1 MMASVSQARVAAVL
15 ALCLLLMAPATVRAD
30 LAVKTVLTG
39 LNNPVRLVAPVGD
52 ERLFVVERTGLIRV
66 FDRDGTERGTFIDLS
81 SLTRVTNERGLLGLA
96 FPPDYASTGRFYV
109 NYTDDDAGSTTNS
122 IIARYQVSPDP
133 DIADAGSEK
142 ILLTLFQPASNHNGG
157 HMEFG
162 PDGMLYVG
170 FGDGGG
176 SGDPSNWAQNDQSL
190 LGKMLRLD
198 VSGPDA
204 YSIPPDNPFTG
215 TAPLDEIWAKGLRN
229 PWCFAFD
236 QITGDLYIAD
246 VGQRLWEEIDVQ
258 PASSSGGENYGWR
271 LMEGNACFNPATNC
285 NDGSLVLPVHEYD
298 HGDGRCSIS
307 GGYVYRGSAI
317 PSESGSY
324 FFADWCSGQ
333 IWTLRWSE
341 AGGVTNIRDRTAE
354 LTAEVSLGGITSFGQ
369 DGLGELYVIENAAG
383 RIHRIVGAKGSP
395 TTERSMGQ
403 FKGRW

>member
-1 MMASVSQARVAAVL
+1 
-15 ALCLLLMAPATVRAD
+15 
-30 LAVKTVLTG
+30 
-39 LNNPVRLVAPVGD
+39 
-52 ERLFVVERTGLIRV
+52 
-66 FDRDGTERGTFIDLS
+66 
-81 SLTRVTNERGLLGLA
+81 VTNERGLLGLA